1 MLPRGS
7 TAKRRE
13 LSAAR
18 PHEAA
23 VVSYREAAVA
33 CKGEV
38 DRIVRDCQRRNERH
52 IDAAFNIE
60 YDLMLWCFQKEY
72 VEDCL
77 VPLGKKKDILPRTR
91 SVKRVEQIFENPQ
104 FFVEGLDA
112 KDVRQAGIGNC
123 WFMAAVCALGS
134 RQDLLHKTC
143 VARDKK
149 IGVYGFVFHRD
160 GARIHEVID
169 DKLYLAHEDY
179 KMSHDFTRAPWK
191 RFDVRDPDEKYRQIM
206 QTGSDALYFA
216 KCRNPNATW
225 LTLLQKAYAKVHGDY
240 GSFRGGQVGRRREG
254 IEDLTCGV
262 TTEIIPTDILD
273 KDWSWTHELM
283 NTGKLYLFGL
293 SQSLGKNNG
302 DKGIH
307 KDHTYPIL
315 EARELDDT
323 RLLKVKNPWGKDEW
337 TRPWGDGSEEW
348 TPERLKRL
356 GHTFGNDGVSWNADN
371 RFLYGVYE
379 HRLQFKLLKF
389 GHDGPIV
396 ESKPYYYLRRSRGKV
411 KSTPSVPKDR
421 DEIKILV
428 KRDGSISEHTEH
440 VGSGNTKGATISH
453 QGNGVNYRVSLEK
466 LNVPGEA
473 STGDKTGNDNQASVA
488 KGEKDQGD
496 LTSKD
501 ELSPTTIIGESTTL
515 QKYPKRTLDDISD
528 DELSWAS
535 DVNAPLDS
543 SSSDSSDSDDVI
555 VCNGDP
561 NTNKNESDEKESFD
575 PWNAVC
581 TIGLMIFTQ
590 GPPAEI
596 EIVNGEKE
604 EAENGGSGEDGW
616 EKV

>member
-1 MLPRGS
+1 MPLGS
-7 TAKRRE
+7 LFYKWLMPKFTGTMV
-13 LSAAR
+13 LSA
-18 PHEAA
+18 
-23 VVSYREAAVA
+23 
-33 CKGEV
+33 
-38 DRIVRDCQRRNERH
+38 
-52 IDAAFNIE
+52 
-60 YDLMLWCFQKEY
+60 
-72 VEDCL
+72 
-77 VPLGKKKDILPRTR
+77 
-91 SVKRVEQIFENPQ
+91 
-104 FFVEGLDA
+104 
-112 KDVRQAGIGNC
+112 
-123 WFMAAVCALGS
+123 
-134 RQDLLHKTC
+134 
-143 VARDKK
+143 VARLGISFSTSARFKT
-149 IGVYGFVFHRD
+149 HR
-160 GARIHEVID
+160 
-169 DKLYLAHEDY
+169 
-179 KMSHDFTRAPWK
+179 
-191 RFDVRDPDEKYRQIM
+191 
-206 QTGSDALYFA
+206 
-216 KCRNPNATW
+216 
-225 LTLLQKAYAKVHGDY
+225 
-240 GSFRGGQVGRRREG
+240 RRREG

-371 RFLYGVYE
+371 RFL
-379 HRLQFKLLKF
+379 F
-389 GHDGPIV
+389 
-396 ESKPYYYLRRSRGKV
+396 
-411 KSTPSVPKDR
+411 
-421 DEIKILV
+421 

-535 DVNAPLDS
+535 DVNALLDS

-555 VCNGDP
+555 ICNGDP